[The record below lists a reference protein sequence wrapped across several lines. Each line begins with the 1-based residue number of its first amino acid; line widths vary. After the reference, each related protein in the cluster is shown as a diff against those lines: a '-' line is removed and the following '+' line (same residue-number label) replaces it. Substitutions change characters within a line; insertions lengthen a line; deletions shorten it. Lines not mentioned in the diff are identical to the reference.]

1 MTIES
6 SPAADALAPRTSAAR
21 LVGAGE
27 LLAADTGL
35 ITIGRPALRVAI
47 VGDAAAAELPIV
59 VRRPTL
65 REAQRTRSLLRAG
78 TRDTAN
84 FSVALAVEVA
94 IAPHPASARA
104 SAAAVASTT
113 PTGVDTLL
121 RHGAAQTGTSPGGAS
136 ETVRYVGTPHG
147 LVTLIRDIYAA
158 EVADAVLIVPID
170 GSATE
175 HRVRAEVLPQL
186 QSRRAA

>member
-21 LVGAGE
+21 LVGAGK

-121 RHGAAQTGTSPGGAS
+121 RHGAGTSPGGAS

>member
-1 MTIES
+1 MTIHTT
-6 SPAADALAPRTSAAR
+6 SPRDHVT
-21 LVGAGE
+21 GE

-35 ITIGRPALRVAI
+35 ITIGRPALRVAV

-59 VRRPTL
+59 VRRSTL
-65 REAQRTRSLLRAG
+65 RDAQRTRSLLRAG

-94 IAPHPASARA
+94 IAPHPGSARA
-104 SAAAVASTT
+104 SVSAV
-113 PTGVDTLL
+113 PVNED
-121 RHGAAQTGTSPGGAS
+121 AS

-175 HRVRAEVLPQL
+175 HRVRAEVLPQFAT
-186 QSRRAA
+186 RRAA

>member
-1 MTIES
+1 MTIQSS
-6 SPAADALAPRTSAAR
+6 SPTDVLANQ
-21 LVGAGE
+21 
-27 LLAADTGL
+27 LLAADTGV

-47 VGDAAAAELPIV
+47 VGDAGAAELPIV
-59 VRRPTL
+59 VRRSTL
-65 REAQRTRSLLRAG
+65 RDAQRTRSLLRAG

-94 IAPHPASARA
+94 IAPHPGSARA
-104 SAAAVASTT
+104 SVAS
-113 PTGVDTLL
+113 VS
-121 RHGAAQTGTSPGGAS
+121 AAGDSA

-147 LVTLIRDIYAA
+147 LATLIRDIYAA

-175 HRVRAEVLPQL
+175 HRVRAEVLPQFE
-186 QSRRAA
+186 SRRAA